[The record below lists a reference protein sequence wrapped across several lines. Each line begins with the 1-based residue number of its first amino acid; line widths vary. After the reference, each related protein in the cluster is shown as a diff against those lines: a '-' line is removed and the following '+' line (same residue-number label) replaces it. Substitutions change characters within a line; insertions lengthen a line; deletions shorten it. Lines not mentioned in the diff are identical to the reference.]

1 MTAYPSNFIRD
12 FERVLAQRLGEK
24 LNFMQVL
31 IGPRQV
37 GKTTA
42 VTRIFN
48 EWPGAKKMI
57 SADLPTPPDH
67 SWLTANWNDAATLGD
82 EVLLIIDEV
91 HKITG
96 WNEVLKALFD
106 RIRGARKMRV
116 VLLGSASLTIQRGLG
131 ESLTGRYELLKAHHW
146 SYSECKAAFRLSFA
160 EYLRYGGYPA
170 ALELRNDLNRWRTYV
185 RDSIIEPV
193 LGRDLLGHVRI
204 NKPALFRQTF
214 ELAMQYPSQIVSY
227 NKLLGQLQERGNTDT
242 IKDYLTLL
250 EGGFLLKQL
259 HKFSQGTISSKTS
272 SPKILPMDLA
282 LVNALVRLATS
293 PSDSAWCGRLVESA
307 FGAHLARKPGEL
319 YYWADGRH
327 DVDFVHDHDGV
338 ITAYEVKS
346 GRERDGKSL
355 LAFAARYPQAITR
368 LITAEEIEEIL
379 GAPSVD
385 SFTSQSKT
393 FAAE

>member
-1 MTAYPSNFIRD
+1 MSKYPINLVRV
-12 FERVLAQRLGEK
+12 FESVLAKRLREK

-48 EWPGAKKMI
+48 QWSGPKKMI
-57 SADLPTPPDH
+57 SADLPAPPDH
-67 SWLTANWNDAATLGD
+67 SWLTANWNDAASLGD
-82 EVLLIIDEV
+82 EVLFIIDEV
-91 HKITG
+91 HKIPG
-96 WNEVLKALFD
+96 WSEVIKSLFD
-106 RIRGARKMRV
+106 KIRGSRKMRV

-131 ESLTGRYELLKAHHW
+131 ESLTGRYELLKANHW
-146 SYSECKAAFRLSFA
+146 SYSECRTAFGLTFA
-160 EYLRYGGYPA
+160 EYLRFGGYPA
-170 ALELRNDLNRWRTYV
+170 ALELRGEPERWRTYV

-193 LGRDLLGHVRI
+193 LGRDLLGHQRI

-214 ELAMQYPSQIVSY
+214 ELAMRYPSQVISY
-227 NKLLGQLQERGNTDT
+227 NKLLGQLQDRGNTDT

-259 HKFSQGTISSKTS
+259 HKFSRGALSAKTS

-282 LVNALVRLATS
+282 LVAALA
-293 PSDSAWCGRLVESA
+293 PSFIPSSDLTWHGRLVEAA
-307 FGAHLARKPGEL
+307 FGAHLAREPGEL

-327 DVDFVHDHDGV
+327 EVDFVHEHDGA

-346 GRERDGKSL
+346 GRERDGKGL
-355 LAFAARYPQAITR
+355 KAFAQRYPQSKIR
-368 LITAEEIEEIL
+368 LITDSEIEAML
-379 GAPSVD
+379 GAY
-385 SFTSQSKT
+385 
-393 FAAE
+393 